1 MGARRV
7 NPWFIV
13 RVVDVRRETFTVV
26 CEACGEE
33 LPFGLNLIDSTA
45 IGLVMVEHT
54 HDAHSVDAT

>member
-1 MGARRV
+1 M